1 MRAMRVFVPVLLFV
15 ALFGIVVACNND
27 NQGPR
32 STFTA
37 PEAAAARQ
45 ACMFGTGTMP
55 GLSLAK
61 DATIG
66 TEMPIDTLVV
76 LMMENRSFDHM
87 LQNLPAFGQPDAEV
101 APAGIT
107 NPDADGTPIA
117 QFRQSVY
124 CFDDTS
130 HGWTDVHTE
139 WDNGKMDGFV
149 VANNHNG
156 DAPADGKRAMGYYTE
171 QDIPFFY
178 SLASTFALADH
189 NFCSVLGPTFPNREY
204 LYAGTSF
211 GHIGNDIFEDENPT
225 IFQELTAA
233 NVDWR
238 IYYTDLPGSFIFLGT
253 LTMYLDNTY
262 KIGNFF
268 TDAQAGTLGA
278 LNLLDPKLGLG
289 GASRDDDHPPGDVQ
303 EGDAFMSQVVQA
315 MMASPQWKHSALIIT
330 FDEHGGQFDHV
341 QPPPACPP
349 DDIAPMLTDT
359 DNAPGNFA
367 NYSMRVPL
375 IVVSPYAKPHY
386 VSHDVWSYTSITR
399 LIETRFKLAA
409 LTGRDANADP
419 LTDMFD
425 FKHAAFEKPPTIA
438 TTTVDPTQLANCI
451 QQYPDDGG
459 VGFVPD
465 MGPQP

>member
-1 MRAMRVFVPVLLFV
+1 
-15 ALFGIVVACNND
+15 
-27 NQGPR
+27 
-32 STFTA
+32 
-37 PEAAAARQ
+37 
-45 ACMFGTGTMP
+45 
-55 GLSLAK
+55 
-61 DATIG
+61 
-66 TEMPIDTLVV
+66 
-76 LMMENRSFDHM
+76 MMENRSFDHL

-101 APAGIT
+101 APAGAT
-107 NPDADGTPIA
+107 NPDADGTPRPTYHLA
-117 QFRQSVY
+117 EY

-149 VANNHNG
+149 VANNHN
-156 DAPADGKRAMGYYTE
+156 DSAPADGKRAMGYYTE

-178 SLASTFALADH
+178 SLANTFALADH

-204 LYAGTSF
+204 LYAATSF
-211 GHIGNDIFEDENPT
+211 GHIGNDVFEDENPT
-225 IFQELTAA
+225 IFQELVAA

-238 IYYTDLPGSFIFLGT
+238 IYYTDLPGAFIFLGT
-253 LTMYLDNTY
+253 LTKYFDNTY
-262 KIGNFF
+262 KIDQFF
-268 TDAQAGTLGA
+268 TDAKAGMLGQ
-278 LNLLDPKLGLG
+278 LNILDPKLGVG

-303 EGDAFMSQVVQA
+303 VGDDFMSQVVQA
-315 MMASPQWKHSALIIT
+315 MMSSPQWKHSALIIT

-341 QPPPACPP
+341 PPPPACPP
-349 DDIAPMLTDT
+349 DDIAPMLTAT

-386 VSHDVWSYTSITR
+386 VSHDVYDHTSITR

-425 FKHAAFEKPPTIA
+425 FKHAAFANPPTLA
-438 TTTVDPTQLANCI
+438 TTTVDQTQLANCI

-459 VGFVPD
+459 VGYAPD